1 MTIAV
6 HSLIKNSTESP
17 VSFSL
22 SSLPPFYC
30 TGAFRGA
37 LLNGRGIRF
46 GEWGGMWPW
55 TCCRSGFW
63 DRHTPSS
70 RRLSLSSRKSHSSPG
85 RNSYSRSSYYS
96 SRNSTMCSSC
106 GAPCTPRNSY
116 RQHRYGIARCRAR
129 VCDSRFEKSYHY
141 WTNFRVNG
149 ISRIRA
155 SKYFTPRLG
164 LPLKI

>member
-1 MTIAV
+1 MKSVHVDPDVPDPPKRVNMTIAV

-22 SSLPPFYC
+22 PSLPPFYC

-55 TCCRSGFW
+55 TCCRSGLW

-85 RNSYSRSSYYS
+85 RNSYYCSTVGTVQCVAAAELHVGIPTGNTGPSIRNREESS
-96 SRNSTMCSSC
+96 
-106 GAPCTPRNSY
+106 
-116 RQHRYGIARCRAR
+116 
-129 VCDSRFEKSYHY
+129 
-141 WTNFRVNG
+141 
-149 ISRIRA
+149 A
-155 SKYFTPRLG
+155 SV
-164 LPLKI
+164 